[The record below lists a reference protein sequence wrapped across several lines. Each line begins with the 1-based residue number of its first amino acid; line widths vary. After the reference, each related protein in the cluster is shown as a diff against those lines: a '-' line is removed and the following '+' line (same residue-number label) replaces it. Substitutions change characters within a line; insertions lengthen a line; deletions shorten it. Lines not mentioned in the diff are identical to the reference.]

1 MNRRTFLIVISSALI
16 AAPAFAIPVFDSANY
31 AENMLTAARTLEQ
44 INNQVRSLQNETTML
59 QNMARN
65 LQKLDMSY
73 VGQMTTALRRVE
85 SLMGQANGVTLD
97 VTNTS
102 ANFQRLYPKEYAD
115 SVNSNQLVLDA
126 RTRWEASRE
135 SYRDAMVVQSQVAAN
150 VQEDRQLL
158 DDLVAQSQGAVGSMQ
173 AQQATN
179 QLLALS
185 AKQQLQIQNMMVT
198 QFRSDAMDRARSAAA
213 EEEGRANFRKFMGD
227 RKAYTPRN

>member
-1 MNRRTFLIVISSALI
+1 
-16 AAPAFAIPVFDSANY
+16 
-31 AENMLTAARTLEQ
+31 
-44 INNQVRSLQNETTML
+44 
-59 QNMARN
+59 
-65 LQKLDMSY
+65 
-73 VGQMTTALRRVE
+73 MTTALRRVE

-115 SVNSNQLVLDA
+115 SVSSNQLVLDA

-135 SYRDAMVVQSQVAAN
+135 SYRDSMVVQSQVAAN

-158 DDLVAQSQGAVGSMQ
+158 DELVAQSQGAVGSMQ

-198 QFRSDAMDRARSAAA
+198 QFRSDAMDRARNAAA

-227 RKAYTPRN
+227 RKAYTPKN